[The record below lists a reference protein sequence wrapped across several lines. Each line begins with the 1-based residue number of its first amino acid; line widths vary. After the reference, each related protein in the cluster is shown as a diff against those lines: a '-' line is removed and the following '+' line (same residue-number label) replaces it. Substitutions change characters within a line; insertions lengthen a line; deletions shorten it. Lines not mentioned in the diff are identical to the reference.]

1 MNHNRQIFL
10 VLLLIL
16 LGIFLYNMTGK
27 EQKPVYNYVIKE
39 IDRVEKDVEDEI
51 EEIVKD
57 TIKEINPKRVKKVK
71 NKRIDKYKDWREHWL
86 GRNTPIK
93 SCYNNCQGL
102 RRHDYIN
109 CSENCML
116 KDTFGKKYK

>member
-10 VLLLIL
+10 ALLLIL
-16 LGIFLYNMTGK
+16 LGIFLYNMTGNK
-27 EQKPVYNYVIKE
+27 QNPEYNYVINE
-39 IDRVEKDVEDEI
+39 IDRVEKDVDDEI

-57 TIKEINPKRVKKVK
+57 TIKEIKPKKVKKVK
-71 NKRIDKYKDWREHWL
+71 KKKIDKYKDWREHWL
-86 GRNTPIK
+86 DRNTPIK

-102 RRHDYIN
+102 RRHEYMD
-109 CSENCML
+109 CSENCIL

>member
-1 MNHNRQIFL
+1 
-10 VLLLIL
+10 
-16 LGIFLYNMTGK
+16 MTGK
-27 EQKPVYNYVIKE
+27 EQKPKYNYVINE
-39 IDRVEKDVEDEI
+39 IDRVETDVDDEI

-57 TIKEINPKRVKKVK
+57 TIKEIKPKKVKKVK

-116 KDTFGKKYK
+116 KDTFGRKYK

>member
-1 MNHNRQIFL
+1 MNNNRQIFL

-16 LGIFLYNMTGK
+16 LGIFLYNMTGNK
-27 EQKPVYNYVIKE
+27 QNPEYNYVVNEVK
-39 IDRVEKDVEDEI
+39 RAGHDVDEEI

-57 TIKEINPKRVKKVK
+57 TIKEIKPKQVKKK
-71 NKRIDKYKDWREHWL
+71 KIDKYKDWREHWL
-86 GRNTPIK
+86 DRNTPIK

-102 RRHDYIN
+102 RRHEYMD

>member
-39 IDRVEKDVEDEI
+39 IDRVEKDVDDEI
-51 EEIVKD
+51 ELFVFAESEI
-57 TIKEINPKRVKKVK
+57 
-71 NKRIDKYKDWREHWL
+71 
-86 GRNTPIK
+86 
-93 SCYNNCQGL
+93 
-102 RRHDYIN
+102 
-109 CSENCML
+109 
-116 KDTFGKKYK
+116 